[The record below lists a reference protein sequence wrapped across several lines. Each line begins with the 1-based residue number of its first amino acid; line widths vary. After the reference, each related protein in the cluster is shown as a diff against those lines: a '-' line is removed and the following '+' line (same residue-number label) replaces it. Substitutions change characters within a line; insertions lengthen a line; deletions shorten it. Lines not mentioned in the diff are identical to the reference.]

1 MDSVRSTLDA
11 PTRTRTPR
19 SRSVRPGTGEA
30 AGPGPDARGVAV
42 VAACRALEASEA
54 GIPLA
59 VLARAAGWSPWHFQ
73 RLFKART
80 GVSPKQYFKAVQAQ
94 RLRRSLSGRARV
106 TEAILD
112 AGYDSTGRFYAERG
126 LGMRPRTWRDA
137 GAGERIR
144 YATAR
149 SSLGPVL
156 IAATGRGVC
165 TIEFGD
171 DPAALVEALRVRF
184 AHATL
189 ARGDSGF
196 RAQVAGIVRS
206 IEEPRAAFE
215 LPLDVR
221 GTAFQRRV
229 WNALRAIPAGAT
241 TTYAELARRID
252 APRAVRA
259 VAQAC
264 ASNPVAVVVPCHRV
278 VRGDG
283 GLAGY
288 RWGIERKAELLR
300 REATAAGQRPVE
312 EPRDEGRMRAAAGP
326 AAAGNRRSG

>member
-1 MDSVRSTLDA
+1 MDSFRSA
-11 PTRTRTPR
+11 PHPPVPTRATR
-19 SRSVRPGTGEA
+19 SRSARSGTGPASGRE
-30 AGPGPDARGVAV
+30 PDARAEAV
-42 VAACRALEASEA
+42 LAACRALEASEA

-73 RLFKART
+73 RLFKVRT

-94 RLRRSLSGRARV
+94 RLRRALSGGARV
-106 TEAILD
+106 TDAILD
-112 AGYDSTGRFYAERG
+112 AGYDSAGRFYSERS

-137 GAGERIR
+137 GAGACIR
-144 YATAR
+144 YAIAR

-156 IAATGRGVC
+156 IAATERGLC

-171 DPAALVEALRVRF
+171 DPAALVAALRQRF
-184 AHATL
+184 ARATL
-189 ARGDSGF
+189 ARGDREF
-196 RAQVAGIVRS
+196 RARVAGVVRS
-206 IEEPRAAFE
+206 IEEPRAALE

-259 VAQAC
+259 VARAC
-264 ASNPVAVVVPCHRV
+264 ASNPLAVVVPCHRV

-300 REATAAGQRPVE
+300 REASVVGRPRSE
-312 EPRDEGRMRAAAGP
+312 TRRDPTG
-326 AAAGNRRSG
+326 